1 MKCLLMISLLF
12 CMACNTNNNMDI
24 QGHRGCRG
32 LLPENSIPAFQ
43 KAIDLGV
50 TTLELDV
57 VVSKDMEIVVSHEP
71 FMNHEI
77 ALDLFGNKISEADEM
92 SYNLYSMPYDSIKL
106 YDCGSKPHPRFPDQ
120 KKIKVAKPLLSEVID
135 MAESASEHQIHYNI
149 EIKSSQEYDKVY
161 TPEVSEYVR
170 LVIALISKKAIVNRT
185 TLQSFDLRA
194 LEAIHHQNSNIKTAL
209 LVDEIESITSKLK
222 ELSFKTEII
231 SPYFELIDANQVSDL
246 QKQGFKVI
254 PWTVNAKDDIK
265 LMIGWKVDGIIS
277 DYPDRV
283 LELYKVKISL

>member
-12 CMACNTNNNMDI
+12 CMACNTKNNMDI

-50 TTLELDV
+50 KTLELDV

-77 ALDLFGNKISEADEM
+77 ALDLFGNEISEADEM

-106 YDCGSKPHPRFPDQ
+106 YDCGSKPHPRFPYQ

-135 MAESASEHQIHYNI
+135 MAESASEQTINYNI
-149 EIKSSQEYDKVY
+149 EIKSLPEYDKVY

-170 LVIALISKKAIVNRT
+170 LVIALISTKAIVNRT

-209 LVDEIESITSKLK
+209 LVDENESITSKLK
-222 ELSFKTEII
+222 ELSFKPEII
-231 SPYFELIDANQVSDL
+231 SPYFELIDVIQVSDL

-265 LMIGWKVDGIIS
+265 LMIGWKVDGVIS

-283 LELYKVKISL
+283 LEYYKGKTSL